1 MLNIFKKKPKVGGRI
16 QYYGIED
23 YWLNTL
29 TTKQH
34 EEVKHRWSLGLGAN
48 PDSID
53 KGNLKQIDLT
63 KSRFLIIM
71 AEGISDPI
79 IQDTLLQWSLREQT
93 SDVIDNHFNLMSSS
107 DVYKK
112 MIKSDKSY
120 YPKQIE
126 ILKSDCELY
135 DEFCT
140 EYPKLSYYNKEDGIP
155 SFASFRELAIAYERT
170 SEFQKAID
178 ISQLAIEKSIKD
190 NTSFERRIDKLNKK
204 LVN

>member
-29 TTKQH
+29 TTKHH
-34 EEVKHRWSLGLGAN
+34 EEVKHRWSLGLNTN

-53 KGNLKQIDLT
+53 KGNLTQCGYS
-63 KSRFLIIM
+63 KSNFLIVM
-71 AEGISDPI
+71 AEGISDI
-79 IQDTLLQWSLREQT
+79 NIKDQLLQWSLREQN

-140 EYPKLSYYNKEDGIP
+140 EYPKLSYYNKDDGLP
-155 SFASFRELAIAYERT
+155 NYPSFRELAIAYERT

-178 ISQLAIEKSIKD
+178 ISQLAIKKSIKD
-190 NTSFERRIDKLNKK
+190 NTSFERRIEKLKKK
-204 LVN
+204 LVK

>member
-34 EEVKHRWSLGLGAN
+34 EEVKQRWSLGLGAN

-53 KGNLKQIDLT
+53 KGNFKQIDLT

-71 AEGISDPI
+71 AEGISDI
-79 IQDTLLQWSLREQT
+79 NIQDNLLQWSLREQT
-93 SDVIDNHFNLMSSS
+93 SDVIDSHFNFMSSS

-112 MIKSDKSY
+112 MIKSDKNY

-126 ILKSDCELY
+126 ILIKDCQLF
-135 DEFCT
+135 DDFCR
-140 EYPKLSYYNKEDGIP
+140 EYPKLSYYNKDDGLP
-155 SFASFRELAIAYERT
+155 SYPSFRELAIAYERT
-170 SEFQKAID
+170 SEYQKAID
-178 ISQLAIEKSIKD
+178 ISQIAIDKEVKES
-190 NTSFERRIDKLNKK
+190 TSFERRIDKLKKK
-204 LVN
+204 LK